1 MMRNSGGNIAV
12 NKIMNPNPANHRLPL
27 ATDDEQ

>member
-1 MMRNSGGNIAV
+1 MMRNSGGNEAV
-12 NKIMNPNPANHRLPL
+12 NKIINPNPVNHPLPL